1 MVSLSRAQDI
11 LRRKRGGTG
20 AEAPILA
27 VAAQKGGVGKT
38 TTSVHL
44 AWSLAKEY
52 HRKVLLVDLDA
63 QGHVGAH
70 LLKHA
75 RVETTKK
82 LGSCLMER
90 RGSIADVAVS
100 TNVDKLHITRP
111 DKGLHHVEIQLNTK
125 IGKEFVLEKALAPV
139 REQYDI
145 IILDCPPN
153 LGNLTVSALV
163 AATAVL
169 VPADP
174 GHLAIQGVEDIVETL
189 DLLDETFQK
198 APELLGVVL
207 CRVDRRSR
215 ALNQEIRE
223 QLTRIVPGSLLD
235 IVIPAQSAVARAQL
249 KGTSVFEVDPQGPA
263 ANAYRELTEMV
274 MGQLSLGTRVA
285 RVRSA

>member
-1 MVSLSRAQDI
+1 MVSLPRAHEI
-11 LRRKRGGTG
+11 LGRKKSSGGG
-20 AEAPILA
+20 KAPILA

-44 AWSLAKEY
+44 AWVLAQEF

-63 QGHVGAH
+63 QGHVGTH
-70 LLKHA
+70 LLNHA

-82 LGSCLMER
+82 LGACLLER
-90 RGSIADVAVS
+90 RGSIGDVAVS
-100 TNVDKLHITRP
+100 TDVEKLNITRP
-111 DKGLHHVEIQLNTK
+111 DKGLHHVEIQLNAK

-139 REQYDI
+139 RDQYDV

-163 AATAVL
+163 ASTAVL

-174 GHLAIQGVEDIVETL
+174 GHLAINGVQDILETL
-189 DLLDETFQK
+189 EVLDETFNK

-215 ALNQEIRE
+215 SLNQEIR
-223 QLTRIVPGSLLD
+223 QKMNRIVPGGLLD
-235 IVIPAQSAVARAQL
+235 IEVPAQSAVARAQL
-249 KGTSVFEVDPQGPA
+249 KGTTVFSVDPRGA
-263 ANAYRELTEMV
+263 VAEAYRALTEVV
-274 MGQLSLGTRVA
+274 MAQLSLGTRLTRMRGA
-285 RVRSA
+285 